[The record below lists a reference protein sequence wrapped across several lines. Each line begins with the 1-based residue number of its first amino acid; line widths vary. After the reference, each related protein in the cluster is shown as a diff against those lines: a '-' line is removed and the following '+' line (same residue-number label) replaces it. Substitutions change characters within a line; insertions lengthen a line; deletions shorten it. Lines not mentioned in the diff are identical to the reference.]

1 MPESTSTGMCVSGKG
16 MTDMK
21 IIGITGG
28 VGAGK
33 SQVLEYLRRRPGC
46 RVIIADQVAH
56 ALEEPG
62 GVCLEQIVDLL
73 GQEILTA
80 DGSIDKG
87 KMASRIFGDEKL
99 LAQVNGIVHP
109 AVKREICRVIEEERK
124 TGRLRYLFIEAALL
138 IEDGYE
144 QIVDEMWYIH
154 AKEQIR
160 RQRLKESRHYP
171 DEKIDRIMQ
180 GQLSEAEFYRHCP
193 VVIENN
199 DTMESVY
206 RQIEEK
212 LGEDLWQK
220 Q

>member
-1 MPESTSTGMCVSGKG
+1 MPESTSAGMCVSGKG

-33 SQVLEYLRRRPGC
+33 SQVLEYLRRRSGC

-62 GVCLEQIVDLL
+62 GACLEQIVDLL

-124 TGRLRYLFIEAALL
+124 AGRLQYLFIEAALL

-154 AKEQIR
+154 AKERIR

>member
-1 MPESTSTGMCVSGKG
+1 MPESTSAGMCVSGKG

-33 SQVLEYLRRRPGC
+33 SQVLEYLRRRQGC

-62 GVCLEQIVDLL
+62 GACLEQIVDLL

-124 TGRLRYLFIEAALL
+124 AGRLQYLFIEAALL

-154 AKEQIR
+154 AREQIR

>member
-1 MPESTSTGMCVSGKG
+1 MPESTSAGMCVSGKG

-33 SQVLEYLRRRPGC
+33 SQVLEYLRRRQGC

-62 GVCLEQIVDLL
+62 GACLEQIVDLL

-124 TGRLRYLFIEAALL
+124 AGRLQYLFIEAALL

-154 AKEQIR
+154 AKERIR

>member
-1 MPESTSTGMCVSGKG
+1 MPESTSAGMCVSGKG

-33 SQVLEYLRRRPGC
+33 SQVLEYLRRRQGC

-62 GVCLEQIVDLL
+62 GGLVAHVAQRRP
-73 GQEILTA
+73 
-80 DGSIDKG
+80 DKG

-109 AVKREICRVIEEERK
+109 AVKREICRVIEEERQA
-124 TGRLRYLFIEAALL
+124 GRLRYLFIEAALL

>member
-1 MPESTSTGMCVSGKG
+1 MPESTSAGMCVSGKG

-33 SQVLEYLRRRPGC
+33 SQVLEYLRRRQGC
-46 RVIIADQVAH
+46 RVIIADRVAH

-73 GQEILTA
+73 GREILTA

-124 TGRLRYLFIEAALL
+124 AGRLQYLFIEAALL

>member
-1 MPESTSTGMCVSGKG
+1 MPESTSAGMCVSGKG

-33 SQVLEYLRRRPGC
+33 SQVLEYLRRRQGC

-62 GVCLEQIVDLL
+62 GACLEQIVDLL
-73 GQEILTA
+73 GREILTA

-87 KMASRIFGDEKL
+87 KMAALIFGDEKL

-124 TGRLRYLFIEAALL
+124 AGRLRYLFIEAALL

-154 AKEQIR
+154 AREQIR

>member
-33 SQVLEYLRRRPGC
+33 SQVLEYLRRRQGC

-62 GVCLEQIVDLL
+62 GACLEQIVDLL

-124 TGRLRYLFIEAALL
+124 AGRLQYLFIEAALL

-154 AKEQIR
+154 AKERIR

>member
-1 MPESTSTGMCVSGKG
+1 M
-16 MTDMK
+16 
-21 IIGITGG
+21 
-28 VGAGK
+28 
-33 SQVLEYLRRRPGC
+33 
-46 RVIIADQVAH
+46 
-56 ALEEPG
+56 
-62 GVCLEQIVDLL
+62 DLL
-73 GQEILTA
+73 GREILTA

-87 KMASRIFGDEKL
+87 KMASWIFGDEKL

-124 TGRLRYLFIEAALL
+124 AGRLQYLFIEAALL

-154 AKEQIR
+154 AKERIR

>member
-1 MPESTSTGMCVSGKG
+1 MPAWNRSWICW
-16 MTDMK
+16 
-21 IIGITGG
+21 
-28 VGAGK
+28 
-33 SQVLEYLRRRPGC
+33 
-46 RVIIADQVAH
+46 
-56 ALEEPG
+56 
-62 GVCLEQIVDLL
+62 
-73 GQEILTA
+73 
-80 DGSIDKG
+80 GSIDKG
-87 KMASRIFGDEKL
+87 KMAALIFGDEKL

>member
-1 MPESTSTGMCVSGKG
+1 
-16 MTDMK
+16 
-21 IIGITGG
+21 
-28 VGAGK
+28 
-33 SQVLEYLRRRPGC
+33 
-46 RVIIADQVAH
+46 
-56 ALEEPG
+56 
-62 GVCLEQIVDLL
+62 
-73 GQEILTA
+73 
-80 DGSIDKG
+80 
-87 KMASRIFGDEKL
+87 
-99 LAQVNGIVHP
+99 
-109 AVKREICRVIEEERK
+109 
-124 TGRLRYLFIEAALL
+124 
-138 IEDGYE
+138 
-144 QIVDEMWYIH
+144 MWYIH
-154 AKEQIR
+154 AMERIR